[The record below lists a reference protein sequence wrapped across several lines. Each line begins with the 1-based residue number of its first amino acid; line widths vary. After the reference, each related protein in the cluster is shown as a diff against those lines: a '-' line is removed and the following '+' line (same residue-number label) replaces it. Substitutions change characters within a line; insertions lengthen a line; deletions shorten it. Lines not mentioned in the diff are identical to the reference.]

1 MDVVEL
7 LRRGY
12 RALGLGAERDV
23 LAMFD
28 QTVEGGDVR
37 WVVVEMTGSGRPA
50 ATREVVAH
58 DLLGSIPSH
67 WEVVGVQVER
77 WQRRGDRIVVI
88 GHIRTRSR
96 GGWDVESLPFAHIW
110 RVAGDRVESVRGYLE
125 AIELRRA
132 ASDKRVVK

>member
-1 MDVVEL
+1 M
-7 LRRGY
+7 
-12 RALGLGAERDV
+12 GLGAEREV

-28 QTVEGGDVR
+28 QSVEGRDVR
-37 WVVVEMTGSGRPA
+37 WVVVEMIGSGRPA

-67 WEVVGVQVER
+67 WEVVGVQAEH
-77 WQRRGDRIVVI
+77 WQRRGNRIVVT
-88 GHIRTRSR
+88 GHIRTRPR

-110 RVAGDRVESVRGYLE
+110 RVAGDHVEGVRSYLE

-132 ASDKRVVK
+132 ASDQRVVK